1 MTVGRVAVDV
11 GATGVRVAGRGR
23 VVEILPDPAAG
34 TPELLGG
41 LVEDPAGVVYVGG
54 AVDPAVLV
62 AGPGERVVVD
72 LGHRATRVTSVRRG
86 AVLARRS
93 GPGGVDLDRA
103 VAGLLDCSVD
113 DARRVREELSLQP
126 TAEGPDGRTVTADE
140 VGAVLRPA
148 LAEVVAAVVALA
160 AGGVPVLLVGG
171 GARAPLPA
179 ELLDLAGLT
188 DVLVDPRPDTAVV
201 RAAAAWSVG
210 SGAAW
215 SVGSVGSGAVARPV
229 RSWLG
234 EPAPVTRRPGRA
246 LLAVTAVAVVLG
258 GLYLL
263 GASRAPGTPVDGEA
277 LAQYGYRFAMPPGWA
292 HTGGEPQR
300 RRSLLTPLAAPEGS
314 DLIAVEATPLGYD
327 AAAEPRRAAA
337 ELRAEF
343 DSQTAT
349 GAPLSEYRPDAGVAG
364 RGVTSYRERDGETTV
379 QWFVLLDHSVQL
391 SVGCRRTVVGEAAVD
406 AACAHVL
413 ESISAD

>member
-1 MTVGRVAVDV
+1 MTAGRVAVDV
-11 GATGVRVAGRGR
+11 GATAVRVAGRGR
-23 VVEILPDPAAG
+23 VVEVLPDPAVG
-34 TPELLGG
+34 LPELLTG
-41 LVEDPAGVVYVGG
+41 LVGDPAEVGYVGG

-72 LGHRATRVTSVRRG
+72 LGHRATRVTLVRDG
-86 AVLARRS
+86 AVPARRT
-93 GPGGVDLDRA
+93 GPGGADLDRA
-103 VAGLLDCSVD
+103 VAGLLGCSLGE
-113 DARRVREELSLQP
+113 ARRVREELSLHP

-140 VGAVLRPA
+140 LGAVLRP
-148 LAEVVAAVVALA
+148 LLGGFVAAVVALA

-179 ELLDLAGLT
+179 ELLDRAGLP
-188 DVLVDPRPDTAVV
+188 DVVVDPRPDTAVV
-201 RAAAAWSVG
+201 RAAAARFADAP
-210 SGAAW
+210 AA
-215 SVGSVGSGAVARPV
+215 ARFADPGPAAPPEPV

-234 EPAPVTRRPGRA
+234 EPPPVARRPGRV

-263 GASRAPGTPVDGEA
+263 GASRSPVAPVDGEV

-292 HTGGEPQR
+292 HTGGEPHR
-300 RRSLLTPLAAPEGS
+300 RRSLLTPAAAPEGG

-343 DSQTAT
+343 DAQAAA
-349 GAPLSEYRPDAGVAG
+349 GAPLSGYRTDAGIAG
-364 RGVTSYRERDGETTV
+364 RDVTAYRERDGETTV
-379 QWFVLLDHSVQL
+379 HWFVLLDRGVQL
-391 SVGCRRTVVGEAAVD
+391 SVGCRRTVAGEDVVE
-406 AACAHVL
+406 AACALVL
-413 ESISAD
+413 RSISVH